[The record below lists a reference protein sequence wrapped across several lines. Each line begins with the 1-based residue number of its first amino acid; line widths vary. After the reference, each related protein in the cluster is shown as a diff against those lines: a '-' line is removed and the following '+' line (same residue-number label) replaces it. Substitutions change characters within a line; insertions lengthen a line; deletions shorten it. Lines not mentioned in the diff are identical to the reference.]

1 MPLGNLTSQFFANVY
16 IDEFDRF
23 AKHELKVK
31 YYIRYVDDFI
41 ILHHSRL
48 MLENYK
54 ARIDA
59 FLKEF
64 LDIGLHP
71 NKSNIIKLDNGITF
85 LGFRLFF
92 YHKLIKKSNMRKFDS
107 KFNQLKNLYKNG
119 IISREKAVDS
129 LEGWL
134 AYISHADSYK
144 YSRHLIR
151 AFNQFFPIMQKP
163 IINNKKD
170 ENFVKKVKISYHP
183 FSSQKTLQF
192 FKNGLSIKEIAE
204 RRNIN
209 ESTVL
214 EHLAM
219 LIEYNQLSVWK
230 VLQSDK
236 IKRILPNIKDGNDK
250 LKDIKDRMHNYPVT
264 FDEINCVLAHVK
276 NKNKK
281 TK

>member
-92 YHKLIKKSNMRKFDS
+92 
-107 KFNQLKNLYKNG
+107 
-119 IISREKAVDS
+119 
-129 LEGWL
+129 
-134 AYISHADSYK
+134 
-144 YSRHLIR
+144 
-151 AFNQFFPIMQKP
+151 
-163 IINNKKD
+163 
-170 ENFVKKVKISYHP
+170 
-183 FSSQKTLQF
+183 
-192 FKNGLSIKEIAE
+192 
-204 RRNIN
+204 
-209 ESTVL
+209 
-214 EHLAM
+214 
-219 LIEYNQLSVWK
+219 
-230 VLQSDK
+230 
-236 IKRILPNIKDGNDK
+236 
-250 LKDIKDRMHNYPVT
+250 
-264 FDEINCVLAHVK
+264 
-276 NKNKK
+276 
-281 TK
+281 